1 MLELNRVASYI
12 FNIFMLVKKL
22 ILYNE
27 VLIMVFKMLLQDF
40 IKKKFEEFLIMSECG
55 KFAED
60 MLAQLLDAVIQDK
73 ILQIGIMNFRVVR

>member
-55 KFAED
+55 KFAGD
-60 MLAQLLDAVIQDK
+60 MLVQLLDAVIQDK